1 MFPDGQTDKGTSK
14 QTREPVDQKSCL
26 CKLKLFIVM
35 LFLCKVHVHLISIQD
50 SFSEIGRLVLD
61 WSTCSRFP
69 KYANA
74 KLNAV
79 MHYMLFMMFLLSI

>member
-1 MFPDGQTDKGTSK
+1 MDK
-14 QTREPVDQKSCL
+14 QTREPANRQGNQLIRKVARL
-26 CKLKLFIVM
+26 GKLKLFIVM
-35 LFLCKVHVHLISIQD
+35 FFLCKVHVHLISIQD

-79 MHYMLFMMFLLSI
+79 MHNMFFMMFLLSI